1 MGRHGQDRFQCVLCK
16 DFLGSYEVLFVHM
29 KNAHDSGVYCSWC
42 QHEVETCQDFFV
54 HVRDSHHSGLKYNCP
69 RCGVRFARE
78 ADMVN
83 HKEEIHAVAEGRDEG
98 DNKHEKEEAAGAEA
112 CSICGFKSQAVKPR
126 VRRDIIARH
135 MTRVHTIGKHSIG
148 SSGCAE
154 DAVEPGKRG
163 VQTAMSGGPE
173 KRRRG
178 A

>member
-1 MGRHGQDRFQCVLCK
+1 
-16 DFLGSYEVLFVHM
+16 
-29 KNAHDSGVYCSWC
+29 
-42 QHEVETCQDFFV
+42 
-54 HVRDSHHSGLKYNCP
+54 
-69 RCGVRFARE
+69 
-78 ADMVN
+78 MVN
-83 HKEEIHAVAEGRDEG
+83 HKEELHAVAEGRDDG